1 MKISQ
6 VVLKEL
12 EAAPLDA
19 LAALDPQLVLAF
31 GSPAFFGTRA
41 LPEALTRAFPRA
53 HRVGCTTAGEI
64 AGSTV
69 GENSLVL
76 TAIAFEHA
84 SFATAHV
91 TYTGTDGS
99 REAGRGVARELA
111 RPGLTA
117 MVVLGPGVD
126 VNGSDVIAGIL
137 DVAPNVTV
145 TGGLAGDYGA
155 FRETFVLH
163 DDTLLPRAVVAIGF
177 YGDAVRL
184 SSGSSGGWKS
194 FGPTRCATRASGN
207 ILHELDGQPAL
218 DVYKRYLGPYAD
230 DLPSSGL
237 LFPFALLDD
246 ERHES
251 GIIRTPLAVDERA
264 GTITLAGDVPQGGL
278 LRLMHA
284 TSELLVDGAE
294 TAARDAIAPQPRGG
308 DSLALLVSCV
318 GRKLLMGDGVDAE
331 VEAVGA
337 LLGERCTL
345 AGFYSNGEIAPIH
358 GETAARL
365 HNQTMTITYLTES

>member
-1 MKISQ
+1 MRIAQ
-6 VVLKEL
+6 VVLEEL
-12 EAAPLDA
+12 AVTPLDKLTA
-19 LAALDPQLVLAF
+19 IDPQLVLAF
-31 GSPAFFGTRA
+31 GSPSFFQTRTLA
-41 LPEALTRAFPRA
+41 DVLTRTFPRA

-69 GENSLVL
+69 GEGSLVI
-76 TAIAFEHA
+76 TAVAFDRP

-91 TYTGTDGS
+91 TYAGSEGS
-99 REAGRGVARELA
+99 RDAGRGVARELA
-111 RPGLTA
+111 RPDLRA

-126 VNGSDVIAGIL
+126 VNGSEIIAGIL
-137 DVAPNVTV
+137 DVAPDVNI

-163 DDTLLPRAVVAIGF
+163 DDAVWPRAVVGIGF
-177 YGDAVRL
+177 YGDGVRL
-184 SSGSSGGWKS
+184 SSGSSGGWRS
-194 FGPTRCATRASGN
+194 FGPARCATRAHGN
-207 ILHELDGQPAL
+207 VLHELDGQPAL
-218 DVYKRYLGPYAD
+218 NVYKRYLGPYAN

-246 ERHES
+246 ERNET
-251 GIIRTPLAVDERA
+251 GIIRTPLAVDEVA

-294 TAARDAIAPQPRGG
+294 TAARDAAAAKLGRG

-331 VEAVGA
+331 VEAVSAA
-337 LLGERCTL
+337 LGDRCTL
-345 AGFYSNGEIAPIH
+345 AGFYSNGEIAPPH
-358 GETAARL
+358 GQAAARL
-365 HNQTMTITYLTES
+365 HNQTMTITHLTES